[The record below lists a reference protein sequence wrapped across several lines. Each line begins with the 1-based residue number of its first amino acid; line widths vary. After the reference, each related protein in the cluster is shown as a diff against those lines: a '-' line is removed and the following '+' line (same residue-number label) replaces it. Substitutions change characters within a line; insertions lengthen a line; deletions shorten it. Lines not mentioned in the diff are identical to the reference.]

1 MGGWRA
7 ADGGRPHTEVN
18 GRLLCHRD
26 YVARWCYDYL
36 AMKRIT
42 LTAAM
47 LFVPLALAARP
58 AQAQVTITP
67 GSDAAAFASSVGM
80 TTEQLTTLITNRVDG
95 LFQVTNVNSFLRDF
109 QNAQSFS
116 SKGLGVD
123 YASEATLVEAGA
135 TLSLASNVDKAY
147 KPSGSYSDPPISGGG
162 ANFSLMGGLGL
173 GLFGLDPVM
182 IFANWFKGS
191 ASLGQLDGK
200 YQNWGLHGQL
210 RLLGPSRGLSATKFL
225 IRWGGIAITS
235 GVDYAHVG
243 LSTNRKIAS
252 TFDVAAGAPITVTSA
267 GTLSFTLDQTTWSVP
282 LEVTTSLRLLSMITV
297 YGGLGFDWQLGGDCN
312 LHVLMEGAN
321 LSGKAQ
327 GTTYNNLGTA
337 DVHADGH
344 VSPSPARMREIFGLQ
359 LGIMDVVRIFA
370 QVNTTASSPVL
381 TSLAMGLR
389 VGI

>member
-1 MGGWRA
+1 
-7 ADGGRPHTEVN
+7 
-18 GRLLCHRD
+18 
-26 YVARWCYDYL
+26 
-36 AMKRIT
+36 
-42 LTAAM
+42 
-47 LFVPLALAARP
+47 
-58 AQAQVTITP
+58 
-67 GSDAAAFASSVGM
+67 M
-80 TTEQLTTLITNRVDG
+80 TTDQLTNLIRSQVDR

-123 YASEATLVEAGA
+123 YASEATLAEVGA
-135 TLSLASNVDKAY
+135 TLSLASNIDKAY
-147 KPSGSYSDPPISGGG
+147 KPSGGSYTDPPIQGGG

-210 RLLGPSRGLSATKFL
+210 RLLGPSRGISATKFL
-225 IRWGGIAITS
+225 IRWGGIAVTS

-243 LSTNRKIAS
+243 LSTSSKIAS
-252 TFDVAAGAPITVTSA
+252 TFDVAQGAPVTVTSA
-267 GTLSFTLDQTTWSVP
+267 GTLSFSLDQTTWSVP

-312 LHVLMEGAN
+312 LHILMQEAS
-321 LSGKAQ
+321 LSGKVQ
-327 GTTYNNLGTA
+327 GTTYSNLGTA
-337 DVHADGH
+337 TVQADGH

-359 LGIMDVVRIFA
+359 LGILDVVRIFA

-389 VGI
+389 LGI

>member
-1 MGGWRA
+1 MS
-7 ADGGRPHTEVN
+7 
-18 GRLLCHRD
+18 
-26 YVARWCYDYL
+26 
-36 AMKRIT
+36 
-42 LTAAM
+42 
-47 LFVPLALAARP
+47 FVSLALAARP

-67 GSDAAAFASSVGM
+67 GADSAAFASSLGM
-80 TTEQLTTLITNRVDG
+80 TTDQLTNLITNQVDR

-123 YASEATLVEAGA
+123 YASEATLAEVGA
-135 TLSLASNVDKAY
+135 TLSLASNIDKAY
-147 KPSGSYSDPPISGGG
+147 KPSGSYTDPPIQGGG

-210 RLLGPSRGLSATKFL
+210 RLLGPSRGMSATKFL

-243 LSTNRKIAS
+243 LSTSSKIAS
-252 TFDVAAGAPITVTSA
+252 TFDVAQGAPVTVTSA
-267 GTLSFTLDQTTWSVP
+267 GTLSFSLDQTTWSVP

-312 LHVLMEGAN
+312 LHILMQEAT
-321 LSGKAQ
+321 LSGKVQ

-337 DVHADGH
+337 TVQADGH
-344 VSPSPARMREIFGLQ
+344 VSPSPTRMREIFGLQ
-359 LGIMDVVRIFA
+359 LGIFDVVRIFA

-389 VGI
+389 LGI